1 METFNVKW
9 SKTIYSSTILVIL
22 LFIVITIFQF
32 NTLGLWGLLIIGPII
47 LFVLIYA
54 AYLSPIYMVVTD
66 DIIMLKT
73 LIGRKVFW
81 INDIET
87 IELHKLTGAN
97 VRTCGSGGVLG
108 YTGNFYNKAIGKYIS
123 YVGNYDQTFL
133 LTLKTGK
140 RYLLSCQNP
149 EEFVK
154 TIKAKIK

>member
-1 METFNVKW
+1 M
-9 SKTIYSSTILVIL
+9 
-22 LFIVITIFQF
+22 
-32 NTLGLWGLLIIGPII
+32 
-47 LFVLIYA
+47 
-54 AYLSPIYMVVTD
+54 
-66 DIIMLKT
+66 
-73 LIGRKVFW
+73 
-81 INDIET
+81 
-87 IELHKLTGAN
+87 HKLTGAN